1 MASSPERSLVLD
13 SVRTVLLDAPS
24 GAAPGGPAPV
34 PLPASERSW
43 VAFSGGV
50 DSTVLLDAAARVLG
64 GRSAEG
70 LAAVHVNH
78 GLYPDAGAWEDHC
91 REAAARLGIRLEV
104 RRAVVRA
111 SPGGGNLEA
120 AAPCGPPWR
129 DRGGGPARRAGPSRP
144 PPRRPGG
151 DGAHAHPAGR
161 GTGGDGG
168 QCGGRSRCAVC
179 GWCGRS
185 SRCRVRR
192 SSPMRGNAGSR
203 GSRTPETPRRRN
215 DRNHVRRR
223 VLPVVAERWPGAAAT
238 LVRLAR
244 RSEETAAMLDA
255 LGAADLAD
263 AKGGAPGTLNAAAIA
278 ALPPP
283 RAANALRTWLLARH
297 RIPPPPRRWL
307 RVLAEEVA
315 AAGSDRRPEAVRA
328 GIWVR
333 RYRGELHTG
342 REGAPPRLPES
353 TGWRIDG
360 EPLESPPWAARRGTY
375 GRRRHRGRAA
385 PPFRGGAFPAGRGT
399 LPPPR
404 ARCHQAAQA
413 PDAGARCSPLGTRGV
428 APRIRRRPYRRGSGT
443 LRLRALRR
451 ARRRAGLAPRV
462 DPPPAGRYPF
472 PDHVAQAD
480 ALSCRATYRLPPPGA
495 PRGMNGGSLRTGME

>member
-1 MASSPERSLVLD
+1 MASSPERSLVLE
-13 SVRTVLLDAPS
+13 SVRTVLLGARS

-34 PLPASERSW
+34 PLPVSERSW

-120 AAPCGPPWR
+120 AARAARYGAIAEVVP
-129 DRGGGPARRAGPSRP
+129 RGEPVLLAHHLDDQAETALMRILRGAGPAGMAGMRREVTLRGLRLVRP
-144 PPRRPGG
+144 LLAVPRSEILAYARE
-151 DGAHAHPAGR
+151 
-161 GTGGDGG
+161 
-168 QCGGRSRCAVC
+168 
-179 GWCGRS
+179 
-185 SRCRVRR
+185 RR
-192 SSPMRGNAGSR
+192 LSWVEDPGNAAAAH
-203 GSRTPETPRRRN
+203 
-215 DRNHVRRR
+215 DRNHMRRR

-263 AKGGAPGTLNAAAIA
+263 AKGEGPGTLNAAAIA

-342 REGAPPRLPES
+342 REGVPPRLPES

-360 EPLESPPWAARRGTY
+360 EPLELPHGRLAAVRTVGEGIAAARL
-375 GRRRHRGRAA
+375 
-385 PPFRGGAFPAGRGT
+385 PPFVEVRFRRGGERCR
-399 LPPPR
+399 PR
-404 ARCHQAAQA
+404 ARGVTKPLKHLMQELGVPPWERGAWPLVFAGGCIAAA
-413 PDAGARCSPLGTRGV
+413 PGLFVCEPFAARGGEPAWRLEWTPRQPGDTR
-428 APRIRRRPYRRGSGT
+428 
-443 LRLRALRR
+443 
-451 ARRRAGLAPRV
+451 
-462 DPPPAGRYPF
+462 F
-472 PDHVAQAD
+472 
-480 ALSCRATYRLPPPGA
+480 
-495 PRGMNGGSLRTGME
+495 RTT